1 MKTFPIGGVHPSDNK
16 LSRAVAV
23 ERFALPDEVRIPLA
37 QHIGAPAVAKV
48 AKGDKVLAGQLIAEA
63 ASFMSA
69 NIHAPVSGTVTAVDL
84 QPNGQGVRQMMITI
98 KREGDEWVP
107 EVDLTPDLVRECT
120 LEPKEILDRIKAAGI
135 VGMGGATFPTHVKLS
150 VPPGKKT
157 EFLIING
164 VECEPYLTSDH
175 RTMLEKGEELMVGTT
190 ILMRVLGVK
199 QAQIGIEN
207 NKPDAIAFLRE
218 LSKHYEGV
226 RVTPLKVRYPQ
237 GGEKQLIAAVT
248 GRQVPP
254 PPGLPIDVG
263 AVVCNASTTVAVYEA
278 VQKRKPLVERIV
290 TVTGKGMKTPSNYL
304 VRMGTPI
311 ASLVEAAGGLPEG
324 DVKVLNGGPMMGRIG
339 NGSDPVTKTTNAVLV
354 LPRDHQI
361 VMKKQRTSAID
372 LKRAA
377 SICCQ
382 CNTCT
387 DLCPRHNL
395 GHPIDPARFMRAA
408 SAGDFRDVNP
418 YIDSAFC
425 SSCGVCEMYAC
436 PQSLAPRTLLADM
449 KGGLRKAGIRPPQ
462 GVQPVP
468 VQPSREY
475 RKVPEERLMA
485 RLGLTKYDKDAPMDE
500 NVVPASKVK
509 ILLSQHIG
517 APAQAIVK
525 TGDTVTKGQMIA
537 QHADGL
543 SVSIHASISGRVTEV
558 TDRHIIIAAK

>member
-1 MKTFPIGGVHPSDNK
+1 MEIKDLQKIMQDNGVVGAGGAGFPSYAKLTDKADTILLNCAECEPLLKLHRQLLEKHAYEIMKTFHMVMETVGASQAIIGIKKSYVQTIK
-16 LSRAVAV
+16 
-23 ERFALPDEVRIPLA
+23 ALQQNIEEFPGLKIHLLDEVYP
-37 QHIGAPAVAKV
+37 
-48 AKGDKVLAGQLIAEA
+48 
-63 ASFMSA
+63 M
-69 NIHAPVSGTVTAVDL
+69 
-84 QPNGQGVRQMMITI
+84 
-98 KREGDEWVP
+98 GDEV
-107 EVDLTPDLVRECT
+107 V
-120 LEPKEILDRIKAAGI
+120 
-135 VGMGGATFPTHVKLS
+135 
-150 VPPGKKT
+150 
-157 EFLIING
+157 LI
-164 VECEPYLTSDH
+164 
-175 RTMLEKGEELMVGTT
+175 
-190 ILMRVLGVK
+190 
-199 QAQIGIEN
+199 
-207 NKPDAIAFLRE
+207 
-218 LSKHYEGV
+218 YE
-226 RVTPLKVRYPQ
+226 
-237 GGEKQLIAAVT
+237 AT
-248 GRQVPP
+248 GRVCRPG
-254 PPGLPIDVG
+254 GLPIEQGVIVFNVETIYNVYQ
-263 AVVCNASTTVAVYEA
+263 AMEAQKPVTEKYVSVVAE
-278 VQKRKPLVERIV
+278 VENPV
-290 TVTGKGMKTPSNYL
+290 TVKVPLGCTL
-304 VRMGTPI
+304 DEVV
-311 ASLVEAAGGLPEG
+311 AQAGNITTKDP
-324 DVKVLNGGPMMGRIG
+324 VYFVGGPMMGRIG

-372 LKRAA
+372 LKR
-377 SICCQ
+377 
-382 CNTCT
+382 
-387 DLCPRHNL
+387 
-395 GHPIDPARFMRAA
+395 A

-525 TGDTVTKGQMIA
+525 TGDMVTKGQMIA

-543 SVSIHASISGRVTEV
+543 SVSIHASISGKVTEV